1 MTTLQRQ
8 GGHHKVRGREEVQK
22 LLGEGLFRKSKTK
35 QSGRV
40 GKQPK
45 WLQEIESLRQTAG
58 RPYVPTGAMVH
69 DDNDAVFVD
78 LTKAF
83 DTVFHE
89 GLRKV
94 LGKCECPSKFI
105 NLVKALHDKMQVHV
119 PQGTYIFKE
128 FAVTNDVKHGSM
140 LAPTLFA
147 LYRTA
152 MLEVAFDS
160 VGNSIYIQTHT
171 NPDLSNVTHNP
182 DPSEGDAVCR

>member
-1 MTTLQRQ
+1 M
-8 GGHHKVRGREEVQK
+8 
-22 LLGEGLFRKSKTK
+22 
-35 QSGRV
+35 
-40 GKQPK
+40 
-45 WLQEIESLRQTAG
+45 
-58 RPYVPTGAMVH
+58 
-69 DDNDAVFVD
+69 
-78 LTKAF
+78 
-83 DTVFHE
+83 
-89 GLRKV
+89 

-128 FAVTNDVKHGSM
+128 FAVTSDVKQGSM

-160 VGNSIYIQTHT
+160 VGNSIYVQTHT